1 MFQSRALKFAQRAIF
16 DNRTLFSLSSSFS
29 TVSASNKQTSENQN
43 RLSKIIATTGLCS
56 RRQAEEWIKMGRVSV
71 DGTICKS
78 PSFII
83 DFQASVKSEEVVV
96 EKDAERFDNNLRR
109 HSILIDGVPLRWG
122 YKVTNNPPKIWAI
135 AKKKG
140 EIVADKDDSKSREL
154 VVERLKLH
162 LSKETL
168 EKQTSF
174 KPIYRLEYET
184 EGLLIFT
191 NSGDLARAMQKDHV
205 AFPIRYRVRVH
216 GLITE
221 SKLSGLRKGLILS
234 GVKYRPME
242 VSIERTSGTI
252 SWIKLTCSDPR
263 SRAVRDCFGK
273 LFLQITRL
281 ICVGFGPFDLE
292 KLLPDKQPIAEVKI
306 TPQLSALYQRA
317 QHKKIVNSRSTIS
330 AKKAEQDQQSK

>member
-1 MFQSRALKFAQRAIF
+1 MFQSRAALKFVQRAIF

-29 TVSASNKQTSENQN
+29 TVSASSKQTSEIQN

-83 DFQASVKSEEVVV
+83 DFQASVKSEEVPV

-168 EKQTSF
+168 ERQTSF
-174 KPIYRLEYET
+174 KPLYRLEYET
-184 EGLLIFT
+184 EGLLMFT
-191 NSGDLARAMQKDHV
+191 NSGDLARAMQKDPV
-205 AFPIRYRVRVH
+205 AFPMRYRVRVH
-216 GLITE
+216 GLITGVSFSIPQYCISNRYIEMSLKCNIE

-234 GVKYRPME
+234 GKY
-242 VSIERTSGTI
+242 
-252 SWIKLTCSDPR
+252 
-263 SRAVRDCFGK
+263 
-273 LFLQITRL
+273 
-281 ICVGFGPFDLE
+281 
-292 KLLPDKQPIAEVKI
+292 
-306 TPQLSALYQRA
+306 SARC
-317 QHKKIVNSRSTIS
+317 
-330 AKKAEQDQQSK
+330 